1 MRPIFSR
8 LKFETKLNLGILT
21 IVAFMALTLLPIVAR
36 MTSSALI
43 NENKMR
49 GLALTE
55 SLAARAV
62 DPILTQDY
70 LRLRNLVGEP
80 GDAVYAFILNDD
92 GRVMG
97 HSFLRGFPV
106 DLIQANIVGS
116 NEPSAIQLLDT
127 GQELIYDFA
136 TPVLIG
142 GEKIGTVRLGLS
154 KSRITSTTRQLVS
167 AIVTVFAGTLLAA
180 MAMGNIFSRTVTR
193 RLALLRSHAEELVT
207 GSLDSLAVLPGE
219 HFCWEIM
226 HCQDDSCPAF
236 QDKVRRCWH
245 VPNTKCSGHACRI
258 GPKPASCRGCPVFLE
273 GTGDE
278 IQDVA
283 QTFDFMAY
291 TLRDHIRGLRE
302 VQHSL
307 TLQKRLLSTVLDMNP
322 DLISLVDTRMV
333 YQTANRAFAQN
344 VGRTVDEIQGL
355 NDFHLFS
362 EEEAERRNL
371 EGREVLLTG
380 ARVDRQ
386 ERVDTGPDFSKW
398 FHVVQIPVQDES
410 GHIVGLLR
418 MDRDI
423 TDIKAYEQQLI
434 QAQKME
440 SIGKLAGGVAH
451 EINTPLGIILGY
463 AQLLKDDVP
472 QESQMWQD
480 LGIIE
485 KQTQVC
491 RKIVADLLGFSRQ
504 VESDKREMCFNNS
517 VMEAISLVRHSFEL
531 DHVEIISRL
540 DDRYP
545 IIYGDPEKLKQVWLN
560 LLNNAKDALPASG
573 GIIVVTTCLN
583 TPQGIIT
590 LQVADSG
597 SGIDIASQKKI
608 FDPFFTTKAVGKGT
622 GLGLSVSFGIV
633 KDHKGEI
640 RVESPIPDDFEMPER
655 IPQEERGPGTIF
667 IVDIPLD
674 HYSMP

>member
-1 MRPIFSR
+1 MTPFFSR
-8 LKFETKLNLGILT
+8 LKFETKLNLGILA
-21 IVAFMALTLLPIVAR
+21 IVIFMALTLLPIVTR

-43 NENKMR
+43 NENKKR
-49 GLALTE
+49 GLALAE
-55 SLAARAV
+55 SLAARAI
-62 DPILTQDY
+62 DPILTQNY
-70 LRLRNLVGEP
+70 LVLRNLVGEP
-80 GDAVYAFILNDD
+80 GDAVYAFILNNE
-92 GRVMG
+92 GRVVG

-106 DLIQANIVGS
+106 DLILANVVGAD
-116 NEPSAIQLLDT
+116 EPTHIQLLDT

-136 TPVLIG
+136 TPVLVA

-154 KSRITSTTRQLVS
+154 KLRITSTTRQLVS
-167 AIVTVFAGTLLAA
+167 AIVTVFTGTLLAA

-193 RLALLRSHAEELVT
+193 RLGLLRSHAEELVT

-226 HCQDDSCPAF
+226 HCQDESCPAYH
-236 QDKVRRCWH
+236 DKVRRCWH
-245 VPNTKCSGHACRI
+245 VPDTKCSGHACRI
-258 GPKPASCRGCPVFLE
+258 GPKPASCRGCPVFLQ

-302 VQHSL
+302 VQDSL

-371 EGREVLLTG
+371 EGRGVLLTG

-386 ERVDTGPDFSKW
+386 ERVESTSDSKW
-398 FHVVQIPVQDES
+398 FHVVQIPVHDES

-472 QESQMWQD
+472 ADSQVWQD

-531 DHVEIISRL
+531 DRVEIVSRL

-573 GIIVVTTCLN
+573 GVIVVTTRLD
-583 TPQGIIT
+583 TPKGIIT

-597 SGIDIASQKKI
+597 SGIDVASQKKI

-640 RVESPIPDDFEMPER
+640 RVESPIPDDFEMPTH
-655 IPQEERGPGTIF
+655 IPQKQMGPGTIF

-674 HYSMP
+674 HYSLP